1 MDALLRYRN
10 RAVTRSDV
18 EFIRKLIAV
27 HPDESRRA
35 LSTQLCRAWNWTQP
49 NGAPKDMVCRGLML
63 ALHRAG
69 HIELPPQRKKPLNPL
84 ARRVKPQPV
93 ETDSS
98 PVSVSFTVGGAGCQV
113 TVVLVA
119 REIAGWWVCLIRCS
133 PVPWMPHTVL
143 PRGRVMLSAAP
154 RCLCHSWP
162 CDSPAAPPTWGE
174 RASGA
179 AFLAF
184 LAFSSHCLAK
194 SVAPAWPSSSP
205 EPDRQT
211 DSRPTDTE
219 VSLRE
224 LGALELRQVRRTPEE
239 PAFNGLVQVHH
250 YLGYTQPVGEHLK
263 YIVYARERPVACFA
277 WSSSP
282 RHLGPRD
289 HFIGWSAEA
298 RRRNI
303 RFIAYNSRFLILPW
317 VQVPHLAS
325 HLLGRMARILSD
337 GWQKLYG
344 HPIYLLETFVDPER
358 FRGTCYRAANWVA
371 LGRTTGRGKN
381 DQTHV
386 PNRSLKEVL
395 AYPVVEDFR
404 ERLSSAL

>member
-1 MDALLRYRN
+1 MDALLRYRG
-10 RAVTRSDV
+10 RVVARSDA
-18 EFIRKLIAV
+18 EFIRKLIAD

-35 LSTQLCRAWNWTQP
+35 LSTQLCSAWNWTQP

-84 ARRVKPQPV
+84 ARRVKPLPV

-98 PVSVSFTVGGAGCQV
+98 PVSVS
-113 TVVLVA
+113 
-119 REIAGWWVCLIRCS
+119 
-133 PVPWMPHTVL
+133 
-143 PRGRVMLSAAP
+143 
-154 RCLCHSWP
+154 
-162 CDSPAAPPTWGE
+162 
-174 RASGA
+174 
-179 AFLAF
+179 
-184 LAFSSHCLAK
+184 
-194 SVAPAWPSSSP
+194 
-205 EPDRQT
+205 
-211 DSRPTDTE
+211 
-219 VSLRE
+219 LRE
-224 LGALELRQVRRTPEE
+224 FGALELRQVRRTPEE
-239 PAFNGLVQVHH
+239 PAFNGLVQAHH

-303 RFIAYNSRFLILPW
+303 RFVAYNSRFLILPW

-325 HLLGRMARILSD
+325 HLLGRMARILSE

-404 ERLSSAL
+404 ERLSSAS